1 MGRAMKWLLPRSI
14 FGRLV
19 VVLLGGLIVAQLAAA
34 YINMAER
41 DRLLYR
47 AGGMQ
52 LAQRIADVAR
62 LLDSVAPPERRRIAA
77 VFNAPPLAVS
87 LDRPPLATGKS
98 DDAQNSVFA
107 NVLRFAL
114 GADMP
119 VRLKRRPGGFA
130 PSPGRGMM
138 GQSMMGQSM
147 MGPSMMGLPGH
158 AMPGVPPGG
167 ASYLVQVTLRDGTLV
182 TFDSYLSPQE
192 SSIPL
197 RLGLTLLVLLG
208 TVIVLSLI
216 AVRWVTGPLS
226 ALATAAEKLGRDIDR
241 PPLDEN
247 GPLEVRR
254 AAGAFNVM
262 QQRLS
267 RFLSD
272 RTRVLTAMSH
282 DLKTPLTRLRLR
294 METVDDAVLRGKIE
308 KDLNEMQ
315 SMVTQT
321 LDYMRDSSRSEA
333 TQQVDLMAMLETLQI
348 DFRDTGHTLE
358 ITGAIAQPYVGRPL
372 ALRRCLTNLV
382 ENAIRYGGRTMIE
395 LEDSAKQVVVR
406 ILDDGPGMPD
416 EELERAFEPFYRGE
430 RSRSRETGGTGLG
443 LGIARNIARAHGGEL
458 VLKNRPSGG
467 LEAIL
472 SLPRQNI

>member
-1 MGRAMKWLLPRSI
+1 MRWLLPRSL

-19 VVLLGGLIVAQLAAA
+19 MVLLGGLIVAQLAAA
-34 YINMAER
+34 YINLAER

-52 LAQRIADVAR
+52 LAQRIADIAR
-62 LLDSVAPPERRRIAA
+62 LLDSVAPQERRRIAA
-77 VFNAPPLAVS
+77 VFNAPPLSIS
-87 LDRPPLATGKS
+87 LDRPPLALAG
-98 DDAQNSVFA
+98 DEDAQNSVFA
-107 NVLRFAL
+107 GVLRFAL
-114 GADMP
+114 GSEMP
-119 VRLKRRPGGFA
+119 VRLMRRSGRFEPPPG
-130 PSPGRGMM
+130 SPMM
-138 GQSMMGQSM
+138 RHPMG
-147 MGPSMMGLPGH
+147 GYP
-158 AMPGVPPGG
+158 MPGMAPGG
-167 ASYLVQVTLRDGTLV
+167 ASYLVQITLRDGALV

-192 SSIPL
+192 GSIPL

-208 TVIVLSLI
+208 TVIALSLI
-216 AVRWVTGPLS
+216 AVRWVTEPLS

-241 PPLDEN
+241 PALEEN

-254 AAGAFNVM
+254 AASAFNLM

-267 RFLSD
+267 RFLAD
-272 RTRVLTAMSH
+272 RARVLTAMSH

-294 METVDDAVLRGKIE
+294 METVKDPLLRAKIE
-308 KDLNEMQ
+308 QDLDEMQ

-321 LDYMRDSSRSEA
+321 LDYMRDSSRGESA
-333 TQQVDLMAMLETLQI
+333 QQIDLMALLETLQI
-348 DFRDTGHTLE
+348 DFRDTGSVVE
-358 ITGAIAQPYVGRPL
+358 IDGAVAQPYVGRPL

-382 ENAIRYGGRTMIE
+382 ENAIRYGGRAMIAV
-395 LEDSAKQVVVR
+395 EDTPAQVVVR
-406 ILDDGPGMPD
+406 IVDDGPGMPD

-458 VLKNRPSGG
+458 VLKNRPARG

-472 SLPRQNI
+472 TLPRQDN

>member
-1 MGRAMKWLLPRSI
+1 MGQAMAWLLPRSL

-34 YINMAER
+34 YINLAER

-52 LAQRIADVAR
+52 LAQRIADIAR
-62 LLDSVAPPERRRIAA
+62 LLDSVAPQERRRIAA

-87 LDRPPLATGKS
+87 LDRPPLAEDKLGDGQS
-98 DDAQNSVFA
+98 SVFA
-107 NVLRFAL
+107 GVLRYAL

-119 VRLKRRPGGFA
+119 LRLMRRAGGFA
-130 PSPGRGMM
+130 PPPGTPMM
-138 GQSMMGQSM
+138 GPSM
-147 MGPSMMGLPGH
+147 MGPSMMGQPMAGH
-158 AMPGVPPGG
+158 AMPGLAPGG
-167 ASYLVQVTLRDGTLV
+167 ASYLVQITLHDGTLV

-192 SSIPL
+192 GSIPL
-197 RLGLTLLVLLG
+197 RLGLSLLVLLG
-208 TVIVLSLI
+208 AVIVLSLI

-226 ALATAAEKLGRDIDR
+226 ALAAAAEKLGRDIDR
-241 PPLDEN
+241 PPLAES

-254 AAGAFNVM
+254 AASAFNLM

-267 RFLSD
+267 RFLAD

-294 METVDDAVLRGKIE
+294 METVNDPALRAKIE
-308 KDLNEMQ
+308 RDLNEMQ

-321 LDYMRDSSRSEA
+321 LDYMRDSSRSEVA
-333 TQQVDLMAMLETLQI
+333 QQVDLMALLETLQI
-348 DFRDTGHTLE
+348 DFRDTGHEVE
-358 ITGAIAQPYVGRPL
+358 IRGAVAQPYLGRPL
-372 ALRRCLTNLV
+372 ALRRCLTNLM
-382 ENAIRYGGRTMIE
+382 ENAIRYGGHAMIE
-395 LEDSAKQVVVR
+395 IEDAPRQVVVR
-406 ILDDGPGMPD
+406 IIDDGPGIP
-416 EELERAFEPFYRGE
+416 EQELERAFEPFYRGE

-458 VLKNRPSGG
+458 VLKNRSAGG

-472 SLPRQNI
+472 TLPRQDS

>member
-1 MGRAMKWLLPRSI
+1 MERFLPRSL

-19 VVLLGGLIVAQLAAA
+19 LVLLGGLIVAQLAAA
-34 YINMAER
+34 YINLAER

-52 LAQRIADVAR
+52 LAQRIADIAR
-62 LLDSVAPPERRRIAA
+62 LLDSVAPQERRRIAA

-87 LDRPPLATGKS
+87 LDRPPLAQAG
-98 DDAQNSVFA
+98 DDEAQNPVFA
-107 NVLRFAL
+107 GVLRFAL
-114 GADMP
+114 GAEMP
-119 VRLKRRPGGFA
+119 ARLIRRPGGFGPPPDA
-130 PSPGRGMM
+130 PMM
-138 GQSMMGQSM
+138 RHSMG
-147 MGPSMMGLPGH
+147 GH
-158 AMPGVPPGG
+158 AMPGMPPGG
-167 ASYLVQVTLRDGTLV
+167 ASYVVQVTLRDGTLV

-192 SSIPL
+192 GSIPL

-208 TVIVLSLI
+208 TVIALSLI

-226 ALATAAEKLGRDIDR
+226 ALAAAAEKLGRDIDR
-241 PPLDEN
+241 PPLDED

-254 AAGAFNVM
+254 AASAFNLM

-267 RFLSD
+267 RFLAD
-272 RTRVLTAMSH
+272 RARVLTAMSH

-294 METVDDAVLRGKIE
+294 METVNDPVLRAKIE
-308 KDLNEMQ
+308 KDLDEMQ

-333 TQQVDLMAMLETLQI
+333 AQQIDLMALLETLQI
-348 DFRDTGHTLE
+348 DFRDTGHE
-358 ITGAIAQPYVGRPL
+358 VRIEGAAARPYVGRPL

-382 ENAIRYGGRTMIE
+382 ENALRYGGRAMIV
-395 LEDSAKQVVVR
+395 LEDTGKEVVVR
-406 ILDDGPGMPD
+406 VVDEGPGMPE

-443 LGIARNIARAHGGEL
+443 LGIARNIARSHGGEL
-458 VLKNRPSGG
+458 VLKNRPAGG

-472 SLPRQNI
+472 SLPRQDN

>member
-1 MGRAMKWLLPRSI
+1 MKWLLPRSI

-52 LAQRIADVAR
+52 LAQRIADIAR
-62 LLDSVAPPERRRIAA
+62 LLDSVAPSERRRIAA

-87 LDRPPLATGKS
+87 LDRPPLATGEP

-107 NVLRFAL
+107 GVLRFAL
-114 GADMP
+114 GANMP

-130 PSPGRGMM
+130 PPPGRGMM
-138 GQSMMGQSM
+138 GGAM
-147 MGPSMMGLPGH
+147 MGPSMMGQP
-158 AMPGVPPGG
+158 MPWHGAPPGG
-167 ASYLVQVTLRDGTLV
+167 ASYLVQVTLHDGTLV

-192 SSIPL
+192 GSIPL

-208 TVIVLSLI
+208 TVIVVSLI

-241 PPLDEN
+241 PPLEES
-247 GPLEVRR
+247 GPVEVRR
-254 AAGAFNVM
+254 AAGAFNLM

-294 METVDDAVLRGKIE
+294 METVDDPVLREKIG
-308 KDLNEMQ
+308 KDLDEMQ

-348 DFRDTGHTLE
+348 DFRDTGHAVD
-358 ITGAIAQPYVGRPL
+358 IKGALAQPYVGRPL

-382 ENAIRYGGRTMIE
+382 ENAIRYGGRATIE
-395 LEDSAKQVVVR
+395 LEDTAKQVVVR
-406 ILDDGPGMPD
+406 IVDDGPGMPD

-458 VLKNRPSGG
+458 VLKNRPGGG
-467 LEAIL
+467 LEAHL
-472 SLPRQNI
+472 SLPRQTN

>member
-1 MGRAMKWLLPRSI
+1 MTRLLPRSI

-19 VVLLGGLIVAQLAAA
+19 MVLLGGLIVAQLAAA
-34 YINMAER
+34 YINLAER

-52 LAQRIADVAR
+52 LAQRIADIAR
-62 LLDSVAPPERRRIAA
+62 LLDSVAPQERRRIAA

-87 LDRPPLATGKS
+87 LDRPPLVES
-98 DDAQNSVFA
+98 AQGSAQGSVFA
-107 NVLRFAL
+107 GVLRFAL

-119 VRLKRRPGGFA
+119 VRLTRRSGGFGPPPGLPA
-130 PSPGRGMM
+130 RGSP
-138 GQSMMGQSM
+138 M
-147 MGPSMMGLPGH
+147 MGPSMMGQSIPGH
-158 AMPGVPPGG
+158 FMGMPPGG

-192 SSIPL
+192 GSIPL
-197 RLGLTLLVLLG
+197 RLGLSLLVLLG
-208 TVIVLSLI
+208 AVIVLSLI

-254 AAGAFNVM
+254 AASAFNVM

-272 RTRVLTAMSH
+272 RARVLTAMSH

-294 METVDDAVLRGKIE
+294 METVNDPVLRAKIE
-308 KDLNEMQ
+308 KDLDEMQ

-321 LDYMRDSSRSEA
+321 LDYMRDSSRGESA
-333 TQQVDLMAMLETLQI
+333 QQIDLMALLETLQI
-348 DFRDTGHTLE
+348 DFRDTGNAVE
-358 ITGAIAQPYVGRPL
+358 IKGAIAQPYVGRPL

-382 ENAIRYGGRTMIE
+382 ENAIRYGGRAMIE
-395 LEDSAKQVVVR
+395 VEDSAEQVVVR
-406 ILDDGPGMPD
+406 IVDDGPGMAD

-443 LGIARNIARAHGGEL
+443 LGIARNVARAHGGEL
-458 VLKNRPSGG
+458 VLKNRPGRG

-472 SLPRQNI
+472 TLPRQDN

>member
-1 MGRAMKWLLPRSI
+1 MGQTMAWLLPRSL

-34 YINMAER
+34 YINLAER

-52 LAQRIADVAR
+52 LAQRIADIAR
-62 LLDSVAPPERRRIAA
+62 LLDSVAPQERRRIAA

-87 LDRPPLATGKS
+87 LDRPPLAQGEAAE
-98 DDAQNSVFA
+98 AQSSVFA
-107 NVLRFAL
+107 GVLRFAL
-114 GADMP
+114 GAEMP
-119 VRLKRRPGGFA
+119 VRLMRRPGDFA
-130 PSPGRGMM
+130 PPPVS
-138 GQSMMGQSM
+138 SL
-147 MGPSMMGLPGH
+147 MGPSMMGSSMMRHPMQ
-158 AMPGVPPGG
+158 AVPPGG
-167 ASYLVQVTLRDGTLV
+167 SSYLVQVTLRDGTLV

-192 SSIPL
+192 GSIPL

-208 TVIVLSLI
+208 AVIVLSLI

-241 PPLDEN
+241 PPLVES

-254 AAGAFNVM
+254 AASAFNLM

-267 RFLSD
+267 RFLAD

-294 METVDDAVLRGKIE
+294 METVTDPALRAKIE
-308 KDLNEMQ
+308 RDLNEMQ

-321 LDYMRDSSRSEA
+321 LDYMRDSSRSEVA
-333 TQQVDLMAMLETLQI
+333 QQVDLMALLETLQI
-348 DFRDTGHTLE
+348 DFRDTGHEVE
-358 ITGAIAQPYVGRPL
+358 IKGAVAQPYLGRPL
-372 ALRRCLTNLV
+372 ALRRCLTNLL
-382 ENAIRYGGRTMIE
+382 ENAIRYGGRAMIE
-395 LEDSAKQVVVR
+395 VEDAPEQVVMR
-406 ILDDGPGMPD
+406 IIDDGPGIP
-416 EELERAFEPFYRGE
+416 EQELERAFEPFYRGE

-458 VLKNRPSGG
+458 VLKNRSGGG

-472 SLPRQNI
+472 TLPRQDG

>member
-1 MGRAMKWLLPRSI
+1 MKWLLPRSI

-52 LAQRIADVAR
+52 LAQRIADIAR
-62 LLDSVAPPERRRIAA
+62 LLDSVAPSERRRIAA

-87 LDRPPLATGKS
+87 LDRPPLATGEP

-107 NVLRFAL
+107 GVLRFAL
-114 GADMP
+114 GANMP

-130 PSPGRGMM
+130 PPPGRGMM
-138 GQSMMGQSM
+138 GGAM
-147 MGPSMMGLPGH
+147 MGPSMMGQP
-158 AMPGVPPGG
+158 MPWHGAPPGG
-167 ASYLVQVTLRDGTLV
+167 ASYLVQVTLHDGTLV

-192 SSIPL
+192 GSIPL

-208 TVIVLSLI
+208 TVIVVSLI

-241 PPLDEN
+241 PPLEES
-247 GPLEVRR
+247 GPVEVRR
-254 AAGAFNVM
+254 AAGAFNLM

-294 METVDDAVLRGKIE
+294 METVDDPVLREKIG
-308 KDLNEMQ
+308 KDLDEMQ

-348 DFRDTGHTLE
+348 DFRDTGHAVD
-358 ITGAIAQPYVGRPL
+358 IKGALAQPYVGRPL

-382 ENAIRYGGRTMIE
+382 ENAIRYGGRATIE
-395 LEDSAKQVVVR
+395 LEDTAKQVVVR
-406 ILDDGPGMPD
+406 IVDDGPGMPD

-458 VLKNRPSGG
+458 VLKNRPGGG
-467 LEAIL
+467 LEANL
-472 SLPRQNI
+472 SLPRQTN

>member
-1 MGRAMKWLLPRSI
+1 MTWLLPRSI

-34 YINMAER
+34 YINLAER

-52 LAQRIADVAR
+52 LAQRIADIAR
-62 LLDSVAPPERRRIAA
+62 LLDSVAPQERRRIAA

-87 LDRPPLATGKS
+87 LDRPPLAEDKLGDGQS
-98 DDAQNSVFA
+98 SVFA
-107 NVLRFAL
+107 SVLRYAL

-119 VRLKRRPGGFA
+119 VRLMKRAWGFA
-130 PSPGRGMM
+130 PPPGAP
-138 GQSMMGQSM
+138 MMGQSM
-147 MGPSMMGLPGH
+147 MGPSMMGQPMAGH
-158 AMPGVPPGG
+158 ATPGIPPGG
-167 ASYLVQVTLRDGTLV
+167 ASYLVQITLRDGTLV

-192 SSIPL
+192 GSIPL
-197 RLGLTLLVLLG
+197 RLGLSLLVLLG
-208 TVIVLSLI
+208 AVIVLSLV

-254 AAGAFNVM
+254 AASAFNLM

-267 RFLSD
+267 RFLAD
-272 RTRVLTAMSH
+272 RARVLTAMSH

-294 METVDDAVLRGKIE
+294 METVKDPVLRAKIE
-308 KDLNEMQ
+308 KDLDEMQ

-321 LDYMRDSSRSEA
+321 LDYMRDSSRGESA
-333 TQQVDLMAMLETLQI
+333 QQIDLMALLETLQI
-348 DFRDTGHTLE
+348 DFRDTGNAVE
-358 ITGAIAQPYVGRPL
+358 IKGAIAQPYVGRPL

-382 ENAIRYGGRTMIE
+382 ENAIRYGGRAMIE
-395 LEDSAKQVVVR
+395 VEDTAEQVVVR
-406 ILDDGPGMPD
+406 IIDDGPGMAD

-443 LGIARNIARAHGGEL
+443 LGIARNVARAHGGEL
-458 VLKNRPSGG
+458 VLKNRPGRG

-472 SLPRQNI
+472 TLPRQDN

>member
-1 MGRAMKWLLPRSI
+1 MERFLPRSL

-19 VVLLGGLIVAQLAAA
+19 LVLLGGLIVAQLAAA
-34 YINMAER
+34 YINLAER

-52 LAQRIADVAR
+52 LAQRIADIAK
-62 LLDSVAPPERRRIAA
+62 LLDSVAPQERRRIAA

-87 LDRPPLATGKS
+87 LDRPPLTPAG
-98 DDAQNSVFA
+98 DDEAQNSVFA
-107 NVLRFAL
+107 GVLRFAL
-114 GADMP
+114 GAETP
-119 VRLKRRPGGFA
+119 ARLIRRPGGFGPPPGA
-130 PSPGRGMM
+130 PMM
-138 GQSMMGQSM
+138 RHSMG
-147 MGPSMMGLPGH
+147 GY
-158 AMPGVPPGG
+158 AMPGMPPGG
-167 ASYLVQVTLRDGTLV
+167 ASYLVQITLRDGTLV

-192 SSIPL
+192 GSIPL

-208 TVIVLSLI
+208 TVIALSLI

-226 ALATAAEKLGRDIDR
+226 ALAAAAEKLGRDIDR
-241 PPLDEN
+241 RPLDEN

-254 AAGAFNVM
+254 AASAFNLM

-267 RFLSD
+267 RFLAD
-272 RTRVLTAMSH
+272 RARVLTAMSH

-294 METVDDAVLRGKIE
+294 METVNDPVLRAKIE
-308 KDLNEMQ
+308 KDLDEMQ

-333 TQQVDLMAMLETLQI
+333 AQQIDLMALLETLQI
-348 DFRDTGHTLE
+348 DFRDTGHTVE
-358 ITGAIAQPYVGRPL
+358 IKGSIAQPYVGRPL
-372 ALRRCLTNLV
+372 ALRRSLTNLV
-382 ENAIRYGGRTMIE
+382 ENAIRYGGRAMIE
-395 LEDSAKQVVVR
+395 LEDTAKQVVVR
-406 ILDDGPGMPD
+406 VVDDGPGMPE

-458 VLKNRPSGG
+458 VLKNRPAGG

-472 SLPRQNI
+472 SLPRQDN

>member
-1 MGRAMKWLLPRSI
+1 MGRTMRWLLPRSL

-19 VVLLGGLIVAQLAAA
+19 MVLLGGLIVAQLAAA
-34 YINMAER
+34 YINLAER

-52 LAQRIADVAR
+52 LAQRIADIAR
-62 LLDSVAPPERRRIAA
+62 LLDSVAPQERRRIAA
-77 VFNAPPLAVS
+77 VFNAPPLSIS
-87 LDRPPLATGKS
+87 LDRPPLALAG
-98 DDAQNSVFA
+98 DEDAQNSVFA
-107 NVLRFAL
+107 GVLRFAL
-114 GADMP
+114 GSEMP
-119 VRLKRRPGGFA
+119 VRLMRRSGRFEPPPG
-130 PSPGRGMM
+130 SPMM
-138 GQSMMGQSM
+138 RHPMG
-147 MGPSMMGLPGH
+147 GYP
-158 AMPGVPPGG
+158 MPGMAPGG
-167 ASYLVQVTLRDGTLV
+167 ASYLVQITLRDGALV

-192 SSIPL
+192 GSIPL

-208 TVIVLSLI
+208 TVIALSLI
-216 AVRWVTGPLS
+216 AVRWVTEPLS

-241 PPLDEN
+241 PALEEN

-254 AAGAFNVM
+254 AASAFNLM

-267 RFLSD
+267 RFLAD
-272 RTRVLTAMSH
+272 RARVLTAMSH

-294 METVDDAVLRGKIE
+294 METVKDPLLRAKIE
-308 KDLNEMQ
+308 QDLDEMQ

-321 LDYMRDSSRSEA
+321 LDYMRDSSRGESA
-333 TQQVDLMAMLETLQI
+333 QQIDLMALLETLQI
-348 DFRDTGHTLE
+348 DFRDTGSVVE
-358 ITGAIAQPYVGRPL
+358 IDGAVAQPYVGRPL

-382 ENAIRYGGRTMIE
+382 ENAIRYGGRAMIAV
-395 LEDSAKQVVVR
+395 EDTPAQVVVR
-406 ILDDGPGMPD
+406 IVDDGPGMPD

-458 VLKNRPSGG
+458 VLKNRPARG

-472 SLPRQNI
+472 TLPRQDN